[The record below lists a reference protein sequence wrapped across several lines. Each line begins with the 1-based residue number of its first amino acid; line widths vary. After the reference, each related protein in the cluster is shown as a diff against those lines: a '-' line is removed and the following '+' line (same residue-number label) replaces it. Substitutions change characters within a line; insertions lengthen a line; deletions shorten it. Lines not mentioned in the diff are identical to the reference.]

1 MGTIR
6 LRHPIPL
13 QVHAM
18 IYLAVFVV
26 LLTAFANAEEKPLA
40 LFNGKNLEGWV
51 IEGDDTA
58 QKNNNGEPSW
68 RVAEGNIVCESRG
81 FGFLRYKEKEFTD
94 FVLAVEYK
102 VAKNGNTGIGIRT
115 GPYDPKNSHASR
127 PSNFGYEVQLLDDAG
142 KPASKTGTASLYRY
156 VAPTE
161 NASKPA
167 GEWNT
172 IEITCK
178 GPKISIVLNGK
189 KVLDADQ
196 SMMKGLQTKPLKGSI
211 CLQLH
216 HTKAEFRSVTVRE
229 LQD

>member
-1 MGTIR
+1 M
-6 LRHPIPL
+6 L
-13 QVHAM
+13 
-18 IYLAVFVV
+18 LAVLVCGAAV
-26 LLTAFANAEEKPLA
+26 AMGEKPGEPIL
-40 LFNGKNLEGWV
+40 LFNGKNLDGWV
-51 IEGDDTA
+51 IEGDDKA
-58 QKNNNGEPSW
+58 QTNKDGEPSW
-68 RVAEGNIVCESRG
+68 RVVDGIVVCESKG
-81 FGFLRYKEKEFTD
+81 FGFLRYAEREFAD
-94 FVLAVEYK
+94 FVLTVEYK
-102 VAKNGNTGIGIRT
+102 LDKGGNTGIGIRT
-115 GPYDPKNSHASR
+115 GPYDPKDSHASR
-127 PSNFGYEVQLLDDAG
+127 PSYFGYEVQLLDDAG

-156 VAPTE
+156 IAPTE

-196 SMMKGLQTKPLKGSI
+196 SMIKGLEKKPLKGSI

-229 LQD
+229 LRD

>member
-1 MGTIR
+1 MIR
-6 LRHPIPL
+6 LVL
-13 QVHAM
+13 VA
-18 IYLAVFVV
+18 L
-26 LLTAFANAEEKPLA
+26 LLTAFANAEEEPLA
-40 LFNGKNLEGWV
+40 LFNGKNLDGWV
-51 IEGDDTA
+51 IEGDDNA
-58 QKNNNGEPSW
+58 QKNSNGEPSW
-68 RVAEGNIVCESRG
+68 RVAEGTIVCESKG
-81 FGFLRYKEKEFTD
+81 FGFLRYKEKEFAD
-94 FVLAVEYK
+94 FVLTVEYK
-102 VAKNGNTGIGIRT
+102 VAKGGNTGIGIRT
-115 GPYDPKNSHASR
+115 GPFDPKNSHASR
-127 PSNFGYEVQLLDDAG
+127 PSYFGYEVQLLDDAG
-142 KPASKTGTASLYRY
+142 KPAKKTSTASLYRY

-229 LQD
+229 LRD